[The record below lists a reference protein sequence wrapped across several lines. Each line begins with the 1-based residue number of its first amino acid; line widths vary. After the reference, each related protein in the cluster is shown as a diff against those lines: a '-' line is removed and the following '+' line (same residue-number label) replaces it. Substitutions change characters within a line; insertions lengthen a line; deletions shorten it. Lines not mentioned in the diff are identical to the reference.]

1 MKAQNI
7 SLGEKDYLSPT
18 EVIQYWN
25 LSNRKFYAFLKEG
38 QYDFIAFYGTRKLI
52 IRTEFDKYLKKN
64 PKVKEELANGESNQ
78 AKKRLKAQSAAQR

>member
-7 SLGEKDYLSPT
+7 SLGEKDYLSPA
-18 EVIQYWN
+18 EAIQYWN
-25 LSNRKFYAFLKEG
+25 LSNRKFHAFLREG
-38 QYDFIAFYGTRKLI
+38 QYDFIAFYRTRKLI

-78 AKKRLKAQSAAQR
+78 AKKRRKAQSAAQR